1 MTQEERDA
9 RRTARNN
16 IRKMLWQWGN
26 TMEKIRKL
34 ERERAFYRD
43 QADDR
48 RITLRSPSLTGMP
61 RGGKHSDLSDVI
73 VGIQR
78 EQAMYE
84 RQAERINAEIAD
96 VLRLRNCMQQ
106 CIDRLSP
113 LQEKIIAYRYSDGH
127 NWQYI
132 AMKLSYDVDYIKKLD
147 ARSMDDIGALI
158 AEAQKAEEEA
168 VDGIAEMVSV
178 IVTPRN

>member
-1 MTQEERDA
+1 MTQEERDT
-9 RRTARNN
+9 RRAARNN
-16 IRKMLWQWGN
+16 IRKMLWEWGN
-26 TMEKIRKL
+26 TMEKIKRL

-61 RGGKHSDLSDVI
+61 RSGKHGDLSDVI

-96 VLRLRNCMQQ
+96 ALRLRNCMQQ

-113 LQEKIIAYRYSDGH
+113 LHEKIIGYRYSDGH

-132 AMKLSYDVDYIKKLD
+132 AMKTNYD
-147 ARSMDDIGALI
+147 
-158 AEAQKAEEEA
+158 EASVRRIDTQA
-168 VDGIAEMVSV
+168 VDAIMGMIEITVE
-178 IVTPRN
+178 

>member
-1 MTQEERDA
+1 MTQEERDT

-16 IRKMLWQWGN
+16 IRKMLWEWGN
-26 TMEKIRKL
+26 SIDKIKRL
-34 ERERAFYRD
+34 ERERMFYRD

-48 RITLRSPSLTGMP
+48 RVTLRSPSLTGMP

-73 VGIQR
+73 VGVQR
-78 EQAMYE
+78 EQEMYE

-96 VLRLRNCMQQ
+96 VLRLRNCMQE

-113 LQEKIIAYRYSDGH
+113 LQEKIIGYRYSDGH

-147 ARSMDDIGALI
+147 ARSMDDINRMI
-158 AEAQKAEEEA
+158 AAVQKAEDEA
-168 VDGIAEMVSV
+168 VDALAGMVE
-178 IVTPRN
+178 IKID

>member
-1 MTQEERDA
+1 MTQEERDT
-9 RRTARNN
+9 RRAARNN
-16 IRKMLWQWGN
+16 IRKMLWAWGN
-26 TMEKIRKL
+26 SIDKIRKL
-34 ERERAFYRD
+34 ERERTFYRD

-73 VGIQR
+73 VGVQR

-84 RQAERINAEIAD
+84 RQAERINTEIAD

-132 AMKLSYDVDYIKKLD
+132 AMKTNYD
-147 ARSMDDIGALI
+147 
-158 AEAQKAEEEA
+158 EASVRRIDTQA
-168 VDGIAEMVSV
+168 VDAIMEM
-178 IVTPRN
+178 IEITIE

>member
-1 MTQEERDA
+1 MTQEERDI

-16 IRKMLWQWGN
+16 IRKLLWQWGN
-26 TMEKIRKL
+26 TMEKIKKL

-61 RGGKHSDLSDVI
+61 RSGKHSDLSDVI

-78 EQAMYE
+78 EQEMYE

-96 VLRLRNCMQQ
+96 ALRLRNCMQQ
-106 CIDRLSP
+106 CIDRLTP

-132 AMKLSYDVDYIKKLD
+132 AMRLSYDVDYIKKLD
-147 ARSMDDIGALI
+147 ARSMDDIDALI
-158 AEAQKAEEEA
+158 ASAQKAEEES
-168 VDGIAEMVSV
+168 VDAIEEMVEIS
-178 IVTPRN
+178 IK

>member
-1 MTQEERDA
+1 MTQEERDT
-9 RRTARNN
+9 RRAARNN
-16 IRKMLWQWGN
+16 IRKMLWAWGN
-26 TMEKIRKL
+26 SIDKIRKL

-61 RGGKHSDLSDVI
+61 RGGKHSDHSDVI
-73 VGIQR
+73 VGVQR

-84 RQAERINAEIAD
+84 RQAERINTEIAD
-96 VLRLRNCMQQ
+96 VLRLRNCMQE

-147 ARSMDDIGALI
+147 ARSMDDIDRMI
-158 AEAQKAEEEA
+158 AAAQKAEEEA
-168 VDGIAEMVSV
+168 VDDLAGMISV
-178 IVTPRN
+178 TVTPKK

>member
-1 MTQEERDA
+1 MTHEEKEL
-9 RRTARNN
+9 RRAARNN

-26 TMEKIRKL
+26 TIRKVDQL
-34 ERERAFYRD
+34 ERERAFYRN

-48 RITLRSPSLTGMP
+48 RITLRSPSLSGMP

-73 VGIQR
+73 VGVMR
-78 EQAMYE
+78 EQQMYE
-84 RQAERINAEIAD
+84 RQADRIDAEIAD
-96 VLRLRNCMQQ
+96 ALRLRNCMQE
-106 CIDRLSP
+106 CINRLTP

-147 ARSMDDIGALI
+147 ARSMDDIDQMI
-158 AEAQKAEEEA
+158 ADAQNVEEEV
-168 VDGIAEMVSV
+168 VDRLAEMTG
-178 IVTPRN
+178 IKIE

>member
-1 MTQEERDA
+1 MTQEERDI

-26 TMEKIRKL
+26 TMEKIKKL

-48 RITLRSPSLTGMP
+48 RVTLRSPSLTGMP
-61 RGGKHSDLSDVI
+61 RGGKQSDLSDVI

-78 EQAMYE
+78 EQEMYE

-113 LQEKIIAYRYSDGH
+113 LQGKIIAYRYSDGH

-147 ARSMDDIGALI
+147 ARSMDDIGKLI
-158 AEAQKAEEEA
+158 EAAQRAEEEVVGA
-168 VDGIAEMVSV
+168 LAE
-178 IVTPRN
+178 IVEIKIE